1 MNKMNKEQQILFF
14 KRMTF
19 LIKAGLSIVESL
31 NNVKEQS
38 PIKNLPIIN
47 SLIEDVSSGKKFS
60 ASLQKF
66 PKTFNEF
73 TVNIIDFGES
83 SGTLSQNL
91 EYLTEELIKRKGARK
106 KIVNALIYPA
116 IVSISTLFIT
126 VFLISYLFP
135 KIVPVFQ
142 SMNIKLPITT
152 RVVIQLSEIIKNNG
166 IYILFGLFITISIFA
181 YFLKHNKKFNYITN
195 YSLLKIPIIGKVL
208 KIYNISGFSRTLG
221 LLLQGGMTLS
231 DALPIAQKTTSNI
244 VYKEE
249 INQITFFSNN
259 GENISSYIKTRSNI
273 FPQEVSA
280 ILYAGEKSGNLSESL
295 IYLSRNYELEIDDF
309 TKNLSNLIEPIMM
322 VLVGLLVGL
331 IAVSIISPIYSITQN
346 LQK

>member
-38 PIKNLPIIN
+38 PTKSLPIIN
-47 SLIEDVSSGKKFS
+47 SLIEDISSGKKFS
-60 ASLQKF
+60 VSLQKF
-66 PKTFNEF
+66 PKNFNEF

-91 EYLTEELIKRKGARK
+91 EYLTEELIKRKGVRK
-106 KIVNALIYPA
+106 KIVNALIYPV

-152 RVVIQLSEIIKNNG
+152 RVVIQISEIIKNNG
-166 IYILFGLFITISIFA
+166 IYILFGLFITISIFI
-181 YFLKHNKKFNYITN
+181 YFLKINKKFNYITN
-195 YSLLKIPIIGKVL
+195 YSLLNIPIIGKVL

-244 VYKEE
+244 VYREE
-249 INQITFFSNN
+249 IKQITFFSNN
-259 GENISSYIKTRSNI
+259 GENISSYIKARSNI